1 MSTSVW
7 RGYPSKTYPYGP
19 GAFAIFSGK
28 GPDKTCNY
36 FERIFRD
43 IKCIYMLVEFYNP
56 TFSISP
62 THFNGVK
69 NYLNVYCLQQ
79 ITCFCPTL
87 FEIIYTLAFISKL
100 C

>member
-19 GAFAIFSGK
+19 GAFAIISGK
-28 GPDKTCNY
+28 GPDKTCNN

-62 THFNGVK
+62 THFDRKWGEN
-69 NYLNVYCLQQ
+69 
-79 ITCFCPTL
+79 L
-87 FEIIYTLAFISKL
+87 FECILFTTNHLFLPNSF
-100 C
+100 